1 MCEFCGC
8 SVGRS
13 VERPVPQINVRG
25 KTLGVRIVAVA
36 TGPTEPRAADAALG
50 EVTHVRRSNRQHPN
64 TSHPAEPELPG
75 LAVRFTD
82 EEAR

>member
-1 MCEFCGC
+1 MDG
-8 SVGRS
+8 
-13 VERPVPQINVRG
+13 PVTFLIG
-25 KTLGVRIVAVA
+25 
-36 TGPTEPRAADAALG
+36 
-50 EVTHVRRSNRQHPN
+50 QHPN